1 MNTSG
6 INVVWLKRDIRTQ
19 DHQPLQRAEEAGLP
33 YIIIFII
40 EPEHINYGDASDR
53 HLQFQYYSLQD
64 VNKTLEPF
72 HKKAQL
78 FYGEAMD
85 VFNHLAANFSIR
97 NLFSYQESGISL
109 TYVRDKKIAA
119 FCKSQQI
126 IWHESQRD
134 GVVRGIKNRENWDK
148 NWFITMHT
156 PLIKNTYGIGP
167 EITVEHPFIVPKE
180 LLDRLLA
187 YPSTFQP
194 AGERY
199 AWKYLQ
205 SFVLERG
212 KTYSKSISKPLA
224 SRTSCGRMSP
234 YLSWGN
240 ISIRQ
245 VYQFVSEQTKGKPFR
260 GSYLNFL
267 TRLKWHCHFIQK
279 FEVDCSYE
287 NQCINAGYELLEHE
301 KNEVYI
307 TAWKQGETGYPLVDA
322 CMRCLQKTGWINFRM
337 RAMLVS
343 FFCHHLYQD
352 WRHGTQHLAQLFLDY
367 EPGIHYPQFQMQAGT
382 TGINIVRMYNP
393 VKQSKDHDPDGIFIK
408 QWVPELSNLPV
419 ELIHEPHKMTLIEQ
433 SIYRVKIGFDYPF
446 PIIDV
451 EKAGKIAREQIWSHR
466 KHALVEQESRKI
478 LSIHT
483 RRKKVNQGGL

>member
-6 INVVWLKRDIRTQ
+6 INIVWLKRDIRTQ

-85 VFNHLAANFSIR
+85 VFNYLAANFSIR

-109 TYVRDKKIAA
+109 TYERDKKIAA

-134 GVVRGIKNRENWDK
+134 GVLRGIKNRENWDK
-148 NWFITMHT
+148 NWFVTMHT

-187 YPSTFQP
+187 YPPTFQP

-205 SFVLERG
+205 SFVL
-212 KTYSKSISKPLA
+212 
-224 SRTSCGRMSP
+224 
-234 YLSWGN
+234 
-240 ISIRQ
+240 
-245 VYQFVSEQTKGKPFR
+245 
-260 GSYLNFL
+260 
-267 TRLKWHCHFIQK
+267 
-279 FEVDCSYE
+279 
-287 NQCINAGYELLEHE
+287 
-301 KNEVYI
+301 
-307 TAWKQGETGYPLVDA
+307 
-322 CMRCLQKTGWINFRM
+322 
-337 RAMLVS
+337 
-343 FFCHHLYQD
+343 
-352 WRHGTQHLAQLFLDY
+352 
-367 EPGIHYPQFQMQAGT
+367 
-382 TGINIVRMYNP
+382 
-393 VKQSKDHDPDGIFIK
+393 
-408 QWVPELSNLPV
+408 
-419 ELIHEPHKMTLIEQ
+419 
-433 SIYRVKIGFDYPF
+433 
-446 PIIDV
+446 
-451 EKAGKIAREQIWSHR
+451 
-466 KHALVEQESRKI
+466 
-478 LSIHT
+478 
-483 RRKKVNQGGL
+483 

>member
-6 INVVWLKRDIRTQ
+6 INIVWLKRDIRTQ

-40 EPEHINYGDASDR
+40 EPKHINYGDVSDR

-64 VNKTLEPF
+64 FNKTLEPF
-72 HKKAQL
+72 HKKAHI

-85 VFNHLAANFSIR
+85 VFNHLAINFSIK

-109 TYVRDKKIAA
+109 TYERDKKIAT

-126 IWHESQRD
+126 IWHEYQRD
-134 GVVRGIKNRENWDK
+134 GVVRGIKNRDNWDK

-156 PLIKNTYGIGP
+156 PIKENIYHIGTK
-167 EITVEHPFIVPKE
+167 IKVEHPFILPQE

-187 YPSTFQP
+187 YPSTYQP
-194 AGERY
+194 AGEQY

-224 SRTSCGRMSP
+224 SRTSCG
-234 YLSWGN
+234 
-240 ISIRQ
+240 
-245 VYQFVSEQTKGKPFR
+245 
-260 GSYLNFL
+260 
-267 TRLKWHCHFIQK
+267 FI
-279 FEVDCSYE
+279 
-287 NQCINAGYELLEHE
+287 AAWE
-301 KNEVYI
+301 K
-307 TAWKQGETGYPLVDA
+307 GETGYPLVDA

-343 FFCHHLYQD
+343 FLCHHLYQD
-352 WRHGTQHLAQLFLDY
+352 WRSGTKHLARLFLDY

-408 QWVPELSNLPV
+408 QWVPELSNLPG

-433 SIYRVKIGFDYPF
+433 SIYRVNIGFDYPF
-446 PIIDV
+446 PIVDV
-451 EKAGKIAREQIWSHR
+451 EKAGKMAREQIWSHR

-478 LSIHT
+478 LGIHT
-483 RRKKVNQGGL
+483 RRKKANRGGL